1 MNKADFFKM
10 LESMDWY
17 YHYSDDM
24 RVWDAGRNAESRIKK
39 IASKDPILASMYNDY
54 VNYIFNNGIK
64 PEVSNYENKDK

>member
-1 MNKADFFKM
+1 MNKVEYYKM
-10 LESMDWY
+10 LEEMDWY

-24 RVWDAGRNAESRIKK
+24 RVWSAGKDAESRIKK

-64 PEVSNYENKDK
+64 PEISNYENKNK